1 MLWLWNFFII
11 KRQFT
16 AIVIFTLVLL
26 GVIAAIT
33 ITKESAPEVS
43 IPVGIV
49 SVALP
54 GASSEDV
61 ERLITNRIEDRLANL
76 PNLDVLTSS
85 SQDGLSIITVQFIA
99 SADLKESID
108 KLKDEVDLVQP
119 ELPADATD
127 PAVSDVNFVDQPI
140 QIISITAD
148 RPFGELANLSDK
160 LKSEL
165 QTVSGVSR
173 VGVSGVR
180 DRQIQIIVKKEEI
193 ARLGISLSQV
203 VSALNAANASLPA
216 GTITVND
223 VLYNISFQ
231 GALDNVEDIGS
242 VPLFTLN
249 GRVIYVRD
257 IATVSDGVE
266 KARSFSRISVG
277 GTPSQQALTLLIY
290 KVRGEDV
297 TRTTAGVR
305 AKIAELQ
312 QTTLTGSDVLITND
326 LGKQVQ
332 SDLADLTETGL
343 ITVALVMLCLF
354 ATLGWREAIIAGLSI
369 PLSFL
374 LAFIGLLYSGNTINF
389 ISLFSLIL
397 AIGILVDSGIV
408 VVEAIHT
415 RRHLYGDKV
424 RAAREAL
431 QEYAWP
437 LIGGTMTTVAVF
449 VPLFFISGIVGKFIA
464 SIPFTVIFVLIAS
477 IFVALG
483 LVPLLA
489 ITFTKE
495 ETSRLAARQEE
506 YADKAR
512 AWYANFLR
520 NFFKNRTAQNR
531 FFIGMLVA
539 WVLALMLPISGM
551 LKVNFFPQEDLDFLY
566 VDIELPPGTP
576 LAVTDL
582 TARAVEE
589 ALYNDDEIESFI
601 TGVGNLSSFGNAAF
615 VGGPSS
621 GEHFANI
628 TINLPEKRKRTST
641 EILEGVKQRLAT
653 LQSIGIIRAGQP
665 SGGPPVGAAIA
676 IKYLGDDRDALDQA
690 IARAMHTLE
699 ATPGATE
706 VTPSNRNSSTQ
717 FVLTIDRNKL
727 AETGLTPI
735 QVASTLR
742 TAVAGAKATTLTGG
756 EQDVEVVVSLNLND
770 TFTDAHSA
778 SITTLDAVR
787 QIPLT
792 TPSGQVVLL
801 GSVVGVSLDRS
812 NTAIAHEDRLRIG
825 TITANV
831 APGYTSGEV
840 LAAFNAKMAE
850 IPLPSG
856 VQEKVGGE
864 NEETNQSF
872 AEMFYALLA
881 GIALMFVILV
891 LSFNSL
897 RFSAF
902 LLSAVPLSLIGV
914 LGGLTLTGQTLS
926 FPSLL
931 GVIALAGIIINHAII
946 LMDSILRRLKESKKD
961 FAEIVVESA
970 TSRLRPIFL
979 TTITTV
985 IGMIP
990 LIFVSPIWGPLAF
1003 AILFGLTFAMILT
1016 LVLIPTLVYR
1026 WPGKVIKDINH
1037 K

>member
-1 MLWLWNFFII
+1 MLWLWNFFIN

-16 AIVIFTLVLL
+16 ALVILALVLW
-26 GVIAAIT
+26 GTIAAIS

-49 SVALP
+49 TTVLP

-61 ERLITNRIEDRLANL
+61 ERLVTNKIEDRLANL
-76 PNLDVLTSS
+76 PNLDLLTSS
-85 SQDGLSIITVQFIA
+85 SQDGLSVITVQFVA

-108 KLKDEVDLVQP
+108 KLKDEVDIVKS
-119 ELPADATD
+119 ELPEDATD
-127 PAVSDVNFVDQPI
+127 PSVSDVNFVDQPI

-148 RPFGELANLSDK
+148 RPFGELSRLADELQ
-160 LKSEL
+160 SEL
-165 QTVSGVSR
+165 QAVSGVSR
-173 VGVSGVR
+173 VGISGVR
-180 DRQIQIIVKKEEI
+180 EREIQVVVKKEEL
-193 ARLGISLSQV
+193 ARLSISLAQV
-203 VSALNAANASLPA
+203 VSALGAANASLPA
-216 GTITVND
+216 GTITVDD
-223 VLYNISFQ
+223 VVYNISFE
-231 GALDNVEDIGS
+231 GTLDNVENIGN
-242 VPLFTLN
+242 VPILN
-249 GRVIYVRD
+249 VGGQVIYVRD

-266 KARSFSRISVG
+266 KTRSLSRISID
-277 GTPSQQALTLLIY
+277 GTPSQQALTLLVY

-297 TRTTAGVR
+297 TRTTAAVR
-305 AKIAELQ
+305 EKIDELKA
-312 QTTLTGSDVLITND
+312 TTLAGSQVLITND
-326 LGKQVQ
+326 LGKLVEH
-332 SDLADLTETGL
+332 DLFDLTETGL
-343 ITVALVMLCLF
+343 ITIALVMICLF

-424 RAAREAL
+424 RAAKEAL
-431 QEYAWP
+431 HEYAWP

-464 SIPFTVIFVLIAS
+464 SIPFTVIFVLVAS

-495 ETSRLAARQEE
+495 VTSPLAAKQEQ
-506 YADKAR
+506 YADRAR
-512 AWYANFLR
+512 EWYAGFLR
-520 NFFKNRTAQNR
+520 RFFKNRKAQNR
-531 FFIGMLVA
+531 FLIGMVVA
-539 WVLALMLPISGM
+539 WVLSLMLPAFGL
-551 LKVNFFPQEDLDFLY
+551 LKVNFFPQEDIDYLY
-566 VDIELPPGTP
+566 VEVEMPPGTP

-582 TARAVEE
+582 RVRAVEE
-589 ALYNDDEIESFI
+589 VLYSNKDIESFI
-601 TGVGNLSSFGNAAF
+601 TGVGGLSSFGNAAF

-621 GEHFANI
+621 GEQFANI
-628 TINLPEKRKRTST
+628 TVNLPENRKRTST
-641 EILEGVKQRLAT
+641 EILEGLKQSLAT
-653 LQSIGIIRAGQP
+653 LSGTGIIRAGQP
-665 SGGPPVGAAIA
+665 SGGPPVGAAIQ
-676 IKYLGDDRDALDQA
+676 IKYLGENRDALDQA
-690 IARAMHTLE
+690 LNRATRVLE
-699 ATPGATE
+699 SLPGATE

-717 FVLTIDRNKL
+717 FVLTIDRDKL
-727 AETGLTPI
+727 AGTGISPI
-735 QVASTLR
+735 VVASTLR
-742 TAVAGAKATTLTGG
+742 TAVAGTKATTLTGG
-756 EQDVEVVVSLNLND
+756 EQDVEVIVSLNLNEA
-770 TFTDAHSA
+770 FTDAHDA
-778 SITTLDAVR
+778 TVTTLDAIR

-792 TPSGQVVLL
+792 TPSGQVILL
-801 GSVVGVSLDRS
+801 GSVITASLDRT
-812 NTAIAHEDRLRIG
+812 NTAIAHEDRMRVG
-825 TITANV
+825 TVTANV
-831 APGYTSGEV
+831 APGYTPGEV
-840 LAAFNAKMAE
+840 LAAFNTAMSAE
-850 IPLPSG
+850 PLPRG

-864 NEETNQSF
+864 NAETDQSF
-872 AEMFYALLA
+872 VEMFYALIA
-881 GIALMFVILV
+881 GICLMFVILV

-897 RFSAF
+897 RFSAY

-931 GVIALAGIIINHAII
+931 GVIALAGVIINHAII
-946 LMDSILRRLKESKKD
+946 LMDSILQRLKDSKKD
-961 FAEIVVESA
+961 FMEIVIESA

-1003 AILFGLTFAMILT
+1003 AILFGLTFAMVLT

-1026 WPGKVIKDINH
+1026 WPGKIVKKDR